1 MNVYLR
7 RPLTVEYAGRR
18 RTGQSRP
25 VGYRINKKN
34 PTSRFWHGATITERV
49 GLRFCF
55 HFHPSSFLVNTPLAL
70 SLGAPRR
77 ILKILLFTIGL
88 LGTLS
93 LLGQFS
99 HFILGHGRLFGF
111 VPEFNVNNENN
122 IPTYF
127 SALLL
132 LSAGGLLGL
141 IARLV
146 REIEGPFRRHWLGL
160 AFVFAYLSIDEISS
174 LHERV
179 GAPLRESLGTSGV
192 LHYAWVIPGIALLLL
207 FAVVYLRFFL
217 HLPARWKGLFALSGL
232 LYVTGGLGLE
242 LAGGWYDSHF
252 GYESFTY
259 SVLTTIEEMLE
270 MSGAAVFI
278 YTLLSYLRAHVPALH
293 VSLGT
298 ERDRG
303 AAASAFG
310 ARGTKRQTDRA

>member
-1 MNVYLR
+1 M
-7 RPLTVEYAGRR
+7 
-18 RTGQSRP
+18 
-25 VGYRINKKN
+25 
-34 PTSRFWHGATITERV
+34 
-49 GLRFCF
+49 
-55 HFHPSSFLVNTPLAL
+55 NTPLVL
-70 SLGAPRR
+70 SPSSPNR
-77 ILKILLFTIGL
+77 ILKVLLFTIGL

-99 HFILGHGRLFGF
+99 HFFLGHGRLFGF
-111 VPEFNVNNENN
+111 VPEFNVNVENN

-132 LSAGGLLGL
+132 LSAGVLLGL

-160 AFVFAYLSIDEISS
+160 AFVFTYLSVDEISS

-192 LHYAWVIPGIALLLL
+192 LHYAWVIPGLALLLM

-217 HLPARWKGLFALSGL
+217 HLPARWKGLFLLSGL

-293 VSLGT
+293 VSLRA
-298 ERDRG
+298 ERDRVPVARPLG
-303 AAASAFG
+303 SGQSAP
-310 ARGTKRQTDRA
+310 QTDRA